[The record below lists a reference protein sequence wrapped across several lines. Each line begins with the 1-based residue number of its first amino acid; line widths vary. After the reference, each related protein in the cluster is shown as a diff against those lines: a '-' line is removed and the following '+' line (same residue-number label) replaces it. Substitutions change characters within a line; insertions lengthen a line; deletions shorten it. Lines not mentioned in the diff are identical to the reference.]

1 MESIFTMGKV
11 DTSHVGNNL
20 NTLDFDI
27 FTDKYF
33 LSVRI
38 NLERLDMTDR
48 PNVLFFDFAAELAE
62 NFDTD
67 VTGSV
72 YSVEICVK
80 ECPTGIVSH
89 DDLYQ
94 GMGQPLIRIQSFLK

>member
-1 MESIFTMGKV
+1 
-11 DTSHVGNNL
+11 
-20 NTLDFDI
+20 
-27 FTDKYF
+27 
-33 LSVRI
+33 
-38 NLERLDMTDR
+38 MTDR

-62 NFDTD
+62 NFDTE

-89 DDLYQ
+89 DDLYKDRDKHQ
-94 GMGQPLIRIQSFLK
+94 AIKLALIDFLSP

>member
-1 MESIFTMGKV
+1 
-11 DTSHVGNNL
+11 
-20 NTLDFDI
+20 
-27 FTDKYF
+27 
-33 LSVRI
+33 
-38 NLERLDMTDR
+38 MTDR

-62 NFDTD
+62 NFDTE

-89 DDLYQ
+89 DDLYKDRDLISYITCHSRLAIAIISY
-94 GMGQPLIRIQSFLK
+94 PLDRISKRKQSLQTEL

>member
-1 MESIFTMGKV
+1 
-11 DTSHVGNNL
+11 
-20 NTLDFDI
+20 
-27 FTDKYF
+27 
-33 LSVRI
+33 
-38 NLERLDMTDR
+38 MTDR

-94 GMGQPLIRIQSFLK
+94 GMGQALYHITYMDHIIWYIRYKTNGSYSIRFYPLNRISKRK

>member
-1 MESIFTMGKV
+1 MCTLLNSIYPIMNVK
-11 DTSHVGNNL
+11 NL
-20 NTLDFDI
+20 
-27 FTDKYF
+27 K
-33 LSVRI
+33 
-38 NLERLDMTDR
+38 RLDMTDR

-62 NFDTD
+62 NFDTE

-89 DDLYQ
+89 DDLYKDRDQ
-94 GMGQPLIRIQSFLK
+94 HSTLICSVY

>member
-1 MESIFTMGKV
+1 
-11 DTSHVGNNL
+11 
-20 NTLDFDI
+20 
-27 FTDKYF
+27 
-33 LSVRI
+33 
-38 NLERLDMTDR
+38 MTDR

-62 NFDTD
+62 NFDTE

-89 DDLYQ
+89 DDLYKDRDKHQ
-94 GMGQPLIRIQSFLK
+94 A